1 MYRGVHENEDYCV
14 FLDLAKKKK
23 KKNTLLCM
31 FLSNGLETVI
41 SQSNI
46 FIIQTEILISEHI
59 DASCGV

>member
-14 FLDLAKKKK
+14 FLDLAKKK